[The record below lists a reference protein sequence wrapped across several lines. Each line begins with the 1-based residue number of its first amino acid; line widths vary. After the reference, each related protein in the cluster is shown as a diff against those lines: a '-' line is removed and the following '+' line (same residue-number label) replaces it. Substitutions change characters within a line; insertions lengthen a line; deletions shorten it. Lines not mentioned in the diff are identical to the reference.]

1 MSEECLSSDVYAE
14 QAMLENPSIIYPDCK
29 AELIYEIPHGFFFIF
44 QNSPVFF
51 ITPQTPVIPLKGREK
66 GNNVTL

>member
-29 AELIYEIPHGFFFIF
+29 AELIYEIPFSFFFIF
-44 QNSPVFF
+44 QNALVFF
-51 ITPQTPVIPLKGREK
+51 ITLQTPVKPLKEREK
-66 GNNVTL
+66 GNKMTV